1 MTIYIFLKIRHT
13 FVIFVLMF
21 ENFFPSIFAKFVLLF
36 LKFQTAS
43 LVELTGFLFAQK
55 VIRASP
61 QVICFALIVQNC
73 VHVFSGRSFL
83 MAFLIVFFQSQIFK
97 KTHASCKALLDNSNF
112 FVLLPLVCW
121 IRNVATIACRQ
132 EDDARETNTLAS
144 HKLAVLQWFGND
156 CGISSSQSYCA
167 LGRLIQKYQMK
178 IPSPNFALDL
188 FTHRIVFMMQESLR
202 LPWDRR
208 LVKMRLQNTH
218 GERFEH
224 KISSN
229 TGTPSQ
235 ETLLSHEWKKIE
247 QQQEN
252 HCTFV
257 PNFSIKIKLGWPGG
271 TPPWLQQRRND
282 IRPVPFRL
290 LPHYHAPLQSVFL
303 CDKATPTKT
312 TSERRPPSTTGC
324 YKIRLL
330 NLRVL
335 QNISSHDKMFQI
347 QACTGFACPISSW
360 TRSLTYKGALD
371 FEKLVGVY
379 PRVGKPF
386 RCYNLLLSI
395 KMIAAHLWNWLQN
408 PKNRTP
414 RELAKCSKMNI
425 CLNWKILKKIRVKQ
439 MLLTSFM

>member
-1 MTIYIFLKIRHT
+1 
-13 FVIFVLMF
+13 
-21 ENFFPSIFAKFVLLF
+21 
-36 LKFQTAS
+36 
-43 LVELTGFLFAQK
+43 
-55 VIRASP
+55 
-61 QVICFALIVQNC
+61 
-73 VHVFSGRSFL
+73 
-83 MAFLIVFFQSQIFK
+83 
-97 KTHASCKALLDNSNF
+97 
-112 FVLLPLVCW
+112 
-121 IRNVATIACRQ
+121 
-132 EDDARETNTLAS
+132 
-144 HKLAVLQWFGND
+144 
-156 CGISSSQSYCA
+156 
-167 LGRLIQKYQMK
+167 MK
-178 IPSPNFALDL
+178 IPSPNSALDL

-202 LPWDRR
+202 LPWGRR
-208 LVKMRLQNTH
+208 LVKVRLQNTH

-224 KISSN
+224 KYHPTLAPPAKKLCYHMSEKDRTA
-229 TGTPSQ
+229 TG
-235 ETLLSHEWKKIE
+235 
-247 QQQEN
+247 N

-290 LPHYHAPLQSVFL
+290 LPHYHAPLQSAFL

-379 PRVGKPF
+379 PRVGKTIP
-386 RCYNLLLSI
+386 LLQSF
-395 KMIAAHLWNWLQN
+395 AFN
-408 PKNRTP
+408 KNDS
-414 RELAKCSKMNI
+414 C
-425 CLNWKILKKIRVKQ
+425 
-439 MLLTSFM
+439 SFMKLAAKPKEPDTKRIGKML